1 MDDIEIEYLDEYKD
15 LLMPGE
21 DWFRKVYL
29 CSNECLNIFFPQQ
42 GIKKGN
48 DGRAATTA
56 SSEQASSRI
65 PHRRRPSSDS
75 SGSSSID
82 ADIFQ
87 KLFDRKFIDDE
98 LLHESK

>member
-29 CSNECLNIFFPQQ
+29 CCSEFFNIFFPQ
-42 GIKKGN
+42 GIKKGT